1 MEGSLARRR
10 KLPPAAAEAD
20 GESLVMS
27 LSSSPK
33 QQQRFTAL
41 ELAAAEQLIHLSESS
56 SSPRSSSFSF
66 TSASASAS
74 SPRSVSNA
82 PRRGG
87 GLGEA
92 DDEDDEQEADDED
105 DEQEVGGRPR
115 RNRRLRPI
123 AEIYAATA
131 PIGGGRKAKAKA
143 AGVE

>member
-1 MEGSLARRR
+1 
-10 KLPPAAAEAD
+10 
-20 GESLVMS
+20 MS

-92 DDEDDEQEADDED
+92 DDEDDEQE
-105 DEQEVGGRPR
+105 VGGRPR